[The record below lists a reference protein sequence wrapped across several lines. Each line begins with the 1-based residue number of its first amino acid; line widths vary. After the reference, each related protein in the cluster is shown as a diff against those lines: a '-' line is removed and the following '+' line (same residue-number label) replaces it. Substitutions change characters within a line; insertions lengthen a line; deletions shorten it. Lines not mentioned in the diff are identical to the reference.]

1 MLKAP
6 LHIAHPK
13 RPSLFLPR
21 TIRPRD
27 LDQTIVVPTCWRLTR
42 FFGRHKEILG
52 YGESLLDFKRGNVEW
67 YDYRK
72 NGITARSREARLLD
86 GIPMTPTAL
95 DPQDLDAFARA
106 TREAMAW
113 LAVSIDQDTAEVLCS
128 PQGLREAWPDPDTLV
143 AYEYYLVEELST
155 LSTTEILRRLKSS
168 LDTQEINDIL
178 EIIRCETNKIDI
190 GDVESNRTR
199 VYLQLEDARTRAIEQ
214 GNMNAEIKTLAIQS
228 TILGL
233 TSHAP
238 HDENT
243 QITNIIE
250 AYTPPALSPPRP
262 EEDTQHEED

>member
-6 LHIAHPK
+6 HHIAHPK
-13 RPSLFLPR
+13 RASLFLPR
-21 TIRPRD
+21 TIRPSD
-27 LDQTIVVPTCWRLTR
+27 LDQTVVVPTCWRLTR
-42 FFGRHKEILG
+42 FFGRAKEILG
-52 YGESLLDFKRGNVEW
+52 YGESLLDFKRANKEW
-67 YDYRK
+67 YDYRT
-72 NGITARSREARLLD
+72 NAITARSRESRLLAD
-86 GIPMTPTAL
+86 LPITPTDL

-106 TREAMAW
+106 SQEAMAW

-128 PQGLREAWPDPDTLV
+128 PHALQQAWPDPDTLI
-143 AYEYYLVEELST
+143 AYEHYLIEELST
-155 LSTTEILRRLKSS
+155 LPTSEVIRRLKSS

-178 EIIRCETNKIDI
+178 EIIRSETNKIDI

-199 VYLQLEDARTRAIEQ
+199 VYLQLEDARSRAIDQ
-214 GNMNAEIKTLAIQS
+214 GNMNAEIKTIAIQS

-250 AYTPPALSPPRP
+250 SYTPPPALSPPEETN
-262 EEDTQHEED
+262 EEDPD